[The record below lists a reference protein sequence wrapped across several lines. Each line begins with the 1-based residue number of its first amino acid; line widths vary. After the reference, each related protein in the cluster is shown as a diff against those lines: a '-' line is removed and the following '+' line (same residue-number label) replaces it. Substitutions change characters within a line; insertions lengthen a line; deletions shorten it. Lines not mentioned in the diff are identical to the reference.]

1 MPILTHLM
9 ITLQPNAALDFT
21 FDPSY
26 NHSSEFHTLNP
37 KRQFNF
43 RKTLPIMLH
52 NRVLPFW
59 FILYTAYI
67 LQI

>member
-21 FDPSY
+21 SDPSY
-26 NHSSEFHTLNP
+26 NRSSEFHTLNP

-52 NRVLPFW
+52 
-59 FILYTAYI
+59 T
-67 LQI
+67 